1 MGSPQLNSTIKS
13 REMTREAEIE
23 KKLHSMG
30 IPILSG
36 RHIVFDKE
44 KLIIDDRLI
53 SELDINYDSNNDVL
67 RITTHKN
74 SETINL
80 NVFSINLH
88 DSYFSPKVIID
99 CVPDSSLC
107 FQEIDLD
114 KDNDIEISIN
124 KNIEFLLSSNSRVH
138 HIYISKFNKNTNI
151 QKNLSCNL
159 ADNATYEYSSIQ
171 RLLGHTKINSAIKL
185 NGENAKCNFAEAVQ
199 LDEKANFSHM
209 LIISHHASSTIS
221 NQRHNLIANGQS
233 SGKFHGTIFAEKNI
247 YTIEAD
253 QLSKNLLLSDDAN
266 IKSFPILEIY
276 TDSIKCSHGSSV
288 GMINENQLAYLMARG
303 IEKKLAINMIIEGL
317 LNDILSQEN
326 NPLLRSLL
334 N

>member
-13 REMTREAEIE
+13 REMIREAEIE

-30 IPILSG
+30 MPILSG

-80 NVFSINLH
+80 NVFSINLL
-88 DSYFSPKVIID
+88 DSYFSPKVIIE

-114 KDNDIEISIN
+114 KYNDIEISIN

-138 HIYISKFNKNTNI
+138 HTYISKFYKNTNI

-199 LDEKANFSHM
+199 LDEKANFSH
-209 LIISHHASSTIS
+209 LLKISHHASSTIS

-247 YTIEAD
+247 YNIEAD

-317 LNDILSQEN
+317 LNDILPHEN

>member
-1 MGSPQLNSTIKS
+1 MSATLINSTIKS
-13 REMTREAEIE
+13 RELIQDVEIE
-23 KKLHSMG
+23 EKLNSMR
-30 IPILSG
+30 IPIMSG
-36 RHIVFDKE
+36 RHIICDKE

-53 SELDINYDSNNDVL
+53 SKLDINYDSNNDIL
-67 RITTHKN
+67 RLTTHKN

-80 NVFSINLH
+80 NFFSIIHH
-88 DSYFSPKVIID
+88 DSYLLPKIIIE
-99 CVPDSSLC
+99 CVSDTCLF

-114 KDNDIEISIN
+114 KNNDIEVSIN
-124 KNIEFLLSSNSRVH
+124 KNIEFLLSLNSKVH

-151 QKNLSCNL
+151 EKDLSCNI
-159 ADNATYEYSSIQ
+159 ADNASYEYSSIQ
-171 RLLGHTKINSAIKL
+171 RPLSHVKIDSTIKL
-185 NGENAKCNFAEAVQ
+185 NGENAKCNFAEAIQ
-199 LDEKANFSHM
+199 LDEKANFSHI
-209 LIISHHASSTIS
+209 LKIAHHASSTIS
-221 NQRHNLIANGQS
+221 KQRHNLIANGES

-247 YTIEAD
+247 YNIEAD

-276 TDSIKCSHGSSV
+276 TDSIRCSHGSSV

-317 LNDILSQEN
+317 LNDILPHEKNQ
-326 NPLLRSLL
+326 LIRSLL